1 MFEKR
6 HHPLASADVFSQRLL
21 FNGLLAAGTI
31 VVALAIGMAGYMGF
45 EAMGFID
52 AFANAAMILSGM
64 GPLTPLNTDGGK
76 IFAGF
81 YAIFCGLL
89 IFGVAGLILA
99 PVFHRVLHSFH
110 VDDGDGGGKKSGT
123 KK

>member
-6 HHPLASADVFSQRLL
+6 GHPMASRKVFSRRLL
-21 FNGLLAAGTI
+21 RSGLLAFGTI

-64 GPLTPLNTDGGK
+64 GPLTPLLTDGGK
-76 IFAGF
+76 VFAGL
-81 YAIFCGLL
+81 YAIFSGLL
-89 IFGVAGLILA
+89 IFVVAGLMLA
-99 PVFHRVLHSFH
+99 PVFHRILHSFH
-110 VDDGDGGGKKSGT
+110 VDDDVHS
-123 KK
+123 